1 MDKNYILQKLS
12 QEKELFKVNMKQ
24 KKRKA
29 NPTIE
34 KDEIISKL
42 KELKPLYSKEGFII
56 KGLFGS
62 YSRDEATPNSDV
74 DILVESTP
82 DFAAKYGFKAVSRIN
97 EIKEEIS
104 TIFGIPVDLADSS
117 GMGKTAKKFIIDRAI
132 YV

>member
-1 MDKNYILQKLS
+1 MIFINNDKRNFGYSIDIKYKGKIVIQK
-12 QEKELFKVNMKQ
+12 N
-24 KKRKA
+24 
-29 NPTIE
+29 
-34 KDEIISKL
+34 EIILKL

-104 TIFGIPVDLADSS
+104 TIFGVPVDLADSS
-117 GMGKTAKKFIIDRAI
+117 GMGKTAKKFIIDRTI
-132 YV
+132 YI

>member
-1 MDKNYILQKLS
+1 L
-12 QEKELFKVNMKQ
+12 
-24 KKRKA
+24 
-29 NPTIE
+29 IE
-34 KDEIISKL
+34 KNEIISKL
-42 KELKPLYSKEGFII
+42 KELKPLYSQEGFII

-62 YSRDEATPNSDV
+62 YSTNNATAQSDI

-82 DFAAKYGFKAVSRIN
+82 DFASKYGFKAINRIN

-104 TIFGIPVDLADSS
+104 NIFGIPVDLADSS

>member
-1 MDKNYILQKLS
+1 M
-12 QEKELFKVNMKQ
+12 
-24 KKRKA
+24 
-29 NPTIE
+29 IE
-34 KDEIISKL
+34 KNEIISKL

-62 YSRDEATPNSDV
+62 YSTNNATANSDI

-82 DFAAKYGFKAVSRIN
+82 DFASKYGFKAISRIN

-104 TIFGIPVDLADSS
+104 NIFGIPVDLADSS

>member
-1 MDKNYILQKLS
+1 MIFINNDKQNFGYSIDIKYKGKIVIQK
-12 QEKELFKVNMKQ
+12 N
-24 KKRKA
+24 
-29 NPTIE
+29 
-34 KDEIISKL
+34 EIILKL

-56 KGLFGS
+56 QGLFGS
-62 YSRDEATPNSDV
+62 YSREEATSTSDI

-82 DFAAKYGFKAVSRIN
+82 DFASRYGFKAISRIN

-104 TIFGIPVDLADSS
+104 TIFGIPVDLADNS

>member
-1 MDKNYILQKLS
+1 MKKEKTMIQKN
-12 QEKELFKVNMKQ
+12 
-24 KKRKA
+24 
-29 NPTIE
+29 
-34 KDEIISKL
+34 EIISKL

-62 YSRDEATPNSDV
+62 FSRDEATDNSHI

-82 DFAAKYGFKAVSRIN
+82 DFAAKYGFKAISRVN

-104 TIFGIPVDLADSS
+104 NIFGIPVDLADSS

>member
-1 MDKNYILQKLS
+1 MIKKN
-12 QEKELFKVNMKQ
+12 
-24 KKRKA
+24 
-29 NPTIE
+29 
-34 KDEIISKL
+34 EIILKL

-56 KGLFGS
+56 QGLFGS

-97 EIKEEIS
+97 EIKQEIS

-117 GMGKTAKKFIIDRAI
+117 GMGKTAKKFIIDRTI

>member
-1 MDKNYILQKLS
+1 MIFINNDKRNFGYGIDIKYKGKIVIQK
-12 QEKELFKVNMKQ
+12 N
-24 KKRKA
+24 
-29 NPTIE
+29 
-34 KDEIISKL
+34 EIILKL

-56 KGLFGS
+56 QGLFGS
-62 YSRDEATPNSDV
+62 YSRDEATSTSDI

-82 DFAAKYGFKAVSRIN
+82 DFASRYGFKAISRIN